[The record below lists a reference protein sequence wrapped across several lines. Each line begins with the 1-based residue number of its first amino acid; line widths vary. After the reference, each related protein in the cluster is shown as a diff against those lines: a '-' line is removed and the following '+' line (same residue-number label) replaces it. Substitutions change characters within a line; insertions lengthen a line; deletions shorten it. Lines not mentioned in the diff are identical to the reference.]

1 MIKNIAFIGLG
12 NMGFPM
18 AKRLCNAGF
27 LVTTAVHHNAEKGRQ
42 LAVENAIVAD
52 TIADAVRGADLVI
65 TILPQDEQVREALL
79 APEVYQVIVEQP
91 LTIIMEMTSCS
102 PQTVQLVGT
111 EYSEKGIRVFDA
123 PVSGGTAGAA
133 NGSLTIFGSGDR
145 ELLNELKP
153 VLDVLATKVYHVGEL
168 GAGKALK
175 AINQMMAAVNMVAV
189 AEALAV
195 AEKEGIN
202 PDVMYDVIKESSG
215 NSYVFD
221 KKFKNTASGNFATG
235 FRTALMRKDLG
246 IALGLGEGLELPL
259 AKLAYEYYLKAGA
272 YDQLDYSAVAKLFVE
287 KPNKKLDTPK

>member
-12 NMGFPM
+12 NMVFPM

-27 LVTTAVHHNAEKGRQ
+27 SVRTAVHHNVEKARQ
-42 LAVENAIVAD
+42 LAAENA
-52 TIADAVRGADLVI
+52 TIADALVEAVRGADLVI
-65 TILPQDEQVREALL
+65 TILPQDQQVKEVLL
-79 APEVYQVIVEQP
+79 NPEVYQVIVGQP
-91 LTIIMEMTSCS
+91 STIIMEMTSCS
-102 PQTVQLVGT
+102 PQTVQKVGE
-111 EYSEKGIRVFDA
+111 EYSKTGIRVFDA

-175 AINQMMAAVNMVAV
+175 AINQMMAAVNMVTI

-202 PDVMYDVIKESSG
+202 PDAMYDVIKESSG

-221 KKFKNTASGNFATG
+221 KKFKNTVSGSFAAG
-235 FRTALMRKDLG
+235 FKTALMRKDLE

-259 AKLAYEYYLKAGA
+259 AKLAYEY
-272 YDQLDYSAVAKLFVE
+272 
-287 KPNKKLDTPK
+287 